1 MSNIYVH
8 TRQRTY
14 NNVGVIWS
22 DAVVFL
28 KRSNKKCNCRNISDD
43 TFNPTI
49 IQLILIQTKSAYT
62 FKL

>member
-14 NNVGVIWS
+14 TNVGVIWS

-43 TFNPTI
+43 TFKATI
-49 IQLILIQTKSAYT
+49 SFRRPAVTINIHALY
-62 FKL
+62 